1 MEYISEMRAF
11 NDYLLLNHLPTGSIA
26 LWYALMH
33 VNNKVFWKTKFAAP
47 NIVLQQITGLTKTGI
62 FNARNRLKQ
71 EGLIDYIPGKRG
83 AAGTYTMYSISNIM
97 RKSEPSG
104 EQVDEL
110 IDGSIDESV
119 DEPIGEPL
127 IIHNTKTKTKTKT
140 NTKNNTPHISPQPK
154 KEKPPKVQYA
164 EFVSMTNVQYETLIA
179 KFGEAKTKGCI
190 EILDN
195 YKGSTGKK
203 YKDDYRTILNWVGE
217 RYDERQKNRPGQIP
231 TDYGDFD

>member
-71 EGLIDYIPGKRG
+71 EGLIDYTPGKRG
-83 AAGTYTMYSISNIM
+83 AAGTYTMYSLSNIM
-97 RKSEPSG
+97 RKSEPIG
-104 EQVDEL
+104 EPVDEP
-110 IDGSIDESV
+110 V

-127 IIHNTKTKTKTKT
+127 IIHNTKTNTKTK
-140 NTKNNTPHISPQPK
+140 TKNNTPLSPQPK
-154 KEKPPKVQYA
+154 KEKPAKVQYA
-164 EFVSMTNVQYETLIA
+164 EFVAMTNAQYEALIV

>member
-1 MEYISEMRAF
+1 MEYINEMRAF
-11 NDYLLLNHLPTGSIA
+11 NDYLMSNQLPTGPIA

-33 VNNKVFWKTKFAAP
+33 INNKAFWETEFTAS
-47 NIVLQQITGLTKTGI
+47 NLVLQQLTGLSRTGL
-62 FNARNRLKQ
+62 NSARNRLKQ
-71 EGLIDYIPGKRG
+71 EGLITYMPGKTNK
-83 AAGTYTMYSISNIM
+83 AGVYILNSICNILNTPASHQ
-97 RKSEPSG
+97 RQDSVAPASHQRQDSG
-104 EQVDEL
+104 T
-110 IDGSIDESV
+110 
-119 DEPIGEPL
+119 L
-127 IIHNTKTKTKTKT
+127 IIQNTKTKT
-140 NTKNNTPHISPQPK
+140 NTKNNTPLSPQPK
-154 KEKPPKVQYA
+154 KEKPAKVQYA
-164 EFVSMTNVQYETLIA
+164 EFVSMTNVQYDTLIA